1 MPDWAQEEGFVQNGD
16 VKLHYY
22 ASGPVDGEPV
32 LLYHGFPQFS
42 YMWRFHLPK
51 LAAQGYRVVAPDLRG
66 YAQSDRPQGLENY
79 RTRPLLED
87 IGAFYKAF
95 GWKSANIVGHD
106 WGGAI
111 SWLFAIFYPQLV
123 KRLTIIDVPHPT
135 AFRAALQ
142 TPAQI
147 RKSWYIWFFQFEGIA
162 EQVFGDIN
170 GLLDFIMFRTSRPGT
185 FPEEDRRVYLG
196 NMSQPGAFA
205 AALNY
210 YRTGTSPENVY
221 TGEPSNFPLLPMPV
235 MLLYGNRDF
244 AFTHEIWQEH
254 AQYCSGSFRK
264 IELEGTSHWAIEEE
278 PEKTCSYILEHL
290 KTLV

>member
-1 MPDWAQEEGFVQNGD
+1 MPEWAQEEGFVQNGD

-51 LAAQGYRVVAPDLRG
+51 LAEQGYRVVAPDLRG
-66 YAQSDRPQGLENY
+66 YAQSDRPQGLEAY
-79 RTRPLLED
+79 RSRPLLED
-87 IGAFYKAF
+87 IGAFYKTF
-95 GWKSANIVGHD
+95 GWQSANIVGHD

-111 SWLFAIFYPQLV
+111 SWLFGIFYPQLV
-123 KRLTIIDVPHPT
+123 KRLTIIDVPHPS

-147 RKSWYIWFFQFEGIA
+147 RKSWYIWFFQFEGVA
-162 EQVFGDIN
+162 EQVFSDTAE
-170 GLLDFIMFRTSRPGT
+170 LMDFLMFRTARPDT
-185 FPEEDRRVYLG
+185 FSDEDRRIYLE
-196 NMSQPGAFA
+196 NMAQPGAFES
-205 AALNY
+205 ALNY
-210 YRTGTSPENVY
+210 YRTGTSPANVY
-221 TGEPSNFPLLPMPV
+221 TGEQSNFPPLPMPV

-254 AQYCSGSFRK
+254 AQYCSGPFRK

-278 PEKTCSYILEHL
+278 PEKTYAYILEHL
-290 KTLV
+290 KTPL